1 MFSNYIHLDN
11 ILPDNLII
19 DGALHLWR
27 SFGFHPF
34 LTCSD
39 KCSVKQIPFVQ
50 LSWEMATLLLL
61 GTVAKV
67 LSFLQSIYA
76 CRSVV
81 FCNFA
86 YFQPDFIKVQAHY
99 LDCMAISPMC
109 SALSCKAFM
118 WRMRSGKR
126 WAMAPCDWRPVST
139 DRSIKPPSVPSHS
152 MASWPLNGAERKWRR
167 KTCANSW
174 KSYSFQNIW
183 NGIPNSMILTKHLS

>member
-99 LDCMAISPMC
+99 LDCMAMEPGTGI
-109 SALSCKAFM
+109 L
-118 WRMRSGKR
+118 
-126 WAMAPCDWRPVST
+126 T
-139 DRSIKPPSVPSHS
+139 L
-152 MASWPLNGAERKWRR
+152 WPLHWCLNLITTDKVEE
-167 KTCANSW
+167 
-174 KSYSFQNIW
+174 IW
-183 NGIPNSMILTKHLS
+183 NQPMFSHFSNMILQVGRNIDWGWGPTPAVIILWHTDCSCPLMPLG